1 MNKTELINAVAET
14 SGLTKADATKATE
27 GVFEAITTAL
37 QSGDDVRLIG
47 FGNFSVAD
55 RKASVGRNPRTGEEI
70 QIKAS
75 KLPKFKAGKGL
86 KDAVNL

>member
-1 MNKTELINAVAET
+1 MNKTELVNAVAET

-27 GVFEAITTAL
+27 GVFEAITSAL

-47 FGNFSVAD
+47 FGTFSVAD

-86 KDAVNL
+86 KDAVNS